1 MWLQRGAGGA
11 NAAVGQSMELPPNE
25 KPRVHTERPS
35 PGERS
40 GDVLQ
45 DPDLQDGEERED
57 SPREDSPRE
66 DSPREGAGG
75 AVVLDPAVQTQ
86 RCQVEEHCGGRGLRG
101 QGTAGAGDSVREKT
115 EI

>member
-1 MWLQRGAGGA
+1 MRLLRSAGGA
-11 NAAVGQSMELPPNE
+11 NAAVGGTPS
-25 KPRVHTERPS
+25 EREAARQHGAAVS
-35 PGERS
+35 GSERRERS

-45 DPDLQDGEERED
+45 DPDLQDGEVREDSPRED

-86 RCQVEEHCGGRGLRG
+86 RCQVEEHCGGRGIC
-101 QGTAGAGDSVREKT
+101 QGKN
-115 EI
+115 